1 MANLDIIF
9 LHGWL
14 FDSRIWYGLHK
25 EFRGF
30 KSVELIDLPGY
41 GINKSLK
48 VNHKDFCE
56 NLFTSINNETIVIAW
71 SYGAQLAL
79 YTYMK
84 YFNSDIKLV
93 LINANLDVYSSN
105 NTELN
110 INNINQLISNLRLDK
125 NNTIKNFM
133 YECVKK
139 SKHSKHEFKEMINK
153 FKMEDFP
160 QTENLVNNLNEM
172 KLIPPFKNISTTL
185 DNVLCINTE
194 KDQFINRTSNIFQ
207 EILIKDLGH
216 IPFISGNKIIYKS
229 IMDFI

>member
-48 VNHKDFCE
+48 VNHKDFCK

-84 YFNSDIKLV
+84 YFNLDIKLV
-93 LINANLDVYSSN
+93 LINANLDVHSSN

-139 SKHSKHEFKEMINK
+139 SKHSKHEFREMINK

-160 QTENLVNNLNEM
+160 QTENLIDNLNEM

-185 DNVLCINTE
+185 NNVLCINTE

>member
-9 LHGWL
+9 IHGWL
-14 FDSRIWYGLHK
+14 FDSRIWHGLDE
-25 EFRGF
+25 EFKGF
-30 KSVELIDLPGY
+30 KSVKLMDLPGY
-41 GINKSLK
+41 GLNKLSK
-48 VNHKDFCE
+48 ENHNDFCE
-56 NLFTSINNETIVIAW
+56 NLFTSISKKTIVVAW

-79 YTYMK
+79 HTYMK
-84 YFNSDIKLV
+84 YINPDIKLV
-93 LINANLDVYSSN
+93 LINVNLDIYSSE

-110 INNINQLISNLRLDK
+110 VKNIDQLISNLKIDK

-139 SKHSKHEFKEMINK
+139 SKYSKYEFKEMVNK
-153 FKMEDFP
+153 FKMNDFP
-160 QTENLVNNLNEM
+160 QTKNLIDNLNEM
-172 KLIPPFKNISTTL
+172 KLIPPLKKISFTL
-185 DNVLCINTE
+185 NNVLSINTE
-194 KDQFINRTSNIFQ
+194 KDQFINRTSNTIP

>member
-93 LINANLDVYSSN
+93 LINANLDMYSSN

-139 SKHSKHEFKEMINK
+139 SKHSKHEFREMINK

>member
-84 YFNSDIKLV
+84 YFNLDIKLV

-125 NNTIKNFM
+125 NNTIRNFM

-139 SKHSKHEFKEMINK
+139 SKHSKHEFREMINK

>member
-9 LHGWL
+9 IHGWL
-14 FDSRIWYGLHK
+14 YDSRIWYGLDK

-30 KSVELIDLPGY
+30 NSVKMVDLPGY
-41 GINKSLK
+41 GINKSSK
-48 VNHKDFCE
+48 VGHKDFCK
-56 NLFTSINNETIVIAW
+56 NLFTSINNKTIVVAW

-79 YTYMK
+79 HTYMK
-84 YFNSDIKLV
+84 NFNMDTKLV
-93 LINANLDVYSSN
+93 LINANLDIHSSN
-105 NTELN
+105 NAELN
-110 INNINQLISNLRLDK
+110 IKNINQLISNLKLNK

-139 SKHSKHEFKEMINK
+139 SKQSKYEFREMLNK

-160 QTENLVNNLNEM
+160 ETEILIDNLNEI
-172 KLIPPFKNISTTL
+172 KSIPSFKKNPSTFS
-185 DNVLCINTE
+185 NVLRINTE
-194 KDQFINRTSNIFQ
+194 NDQFINRKSKIFT

>member
-9 LHGWL
+9 IHGWL
-14 FDSRIWYGLHK
+14 FDSRIWYGLDE
-25 EFRGF
+25 EFKGF

-41 GINKSLK
+41 GINKSSK
-48 VNHKDFCE
+48 VNHKDFFK
-56 NLFTSINNETIVIAW
+56 NLFTSINNQTIVIAW

-84 YFNSDIKLV
+84 YLNLDIKLV
-93 LINANLDVYSSN
+93 LINANLDMYSSN
-105 NTELN
+105 NIELN
-110 INNINQLISNLRLDK
+110 INNINKLISNIKLDK
-125 NNTIKNFM
+125 NNTIKSFI

-139 SKHSKHEFKEMINK
+139 SKHSKHEFKEIINK

-160 QTENLVNNLNEM
+160 HTENLIDNLNEM

-185 DNVLCINTE
+185 NNVLCINTE
-194 KDQFINRTSNIFQ
+194 KDQFINRTSNIVQ

>member
-93 LINANLDVYSSN
+93 LINANLDVHSSN

-139 SKHSKHEFKEMINK
+139 SKHSKHEFREMINK

-160 QTENLVNNLNEM
+160 QTENLIDNLNEM
-172 KLIPPFKNISTTL
+172 KLIPPFKNISNSL
-185 DNVLCINTE
+185 NNVLCINTE

>member
-9 LHGWL
+9 IHGWL
-14 FDSRIWYGLHK
+14 FDSRIWYGLDE
-25 EFRGF
+25 EFKGF

-41 GINKSLK
+41 GINKSSK
-48 VNHKDFCE
+48 VNHKDFFK

-84 YFNSDIKLV
+84 YFNLDIKLV
-93 LINANLDVYSSN
+93 LINANLDMYSSN

-110 INNINQLISNLRLDK
+110 INNINKLISNIKLDK
-125 NNTIKNFM
+125 NNTIKSFI

-139 SKHSKHEFKEMINK
+139 SKHSKHEFKEMVNK

-160 QTENLVNNLNEM
+160 QTENLIDNLNEM

-185 DNVLCINTE
+185 NNVLCINTE
-194 KDQFINRTSNIFQ
+194 KDQFINRTSNILQ
-207 EILIKDLGH
+207 EITIKDLGH

>member
-84 YFNSDIKLV
+84 YFNLDIKLV

-139 SKHSKHEFKEMINK
+139 SKHSKHEFREMINK

>member
-48 VNHKDFCE
+48 VNHKDFCK

-84 YFNSDIKLV
+84 YFNLDIKLV
-93 LINANLDVYSSN
+93 LINANLDVHSSN

-139 SKHSKHEFKEMINK
+139 SKHSKHEFREMINK

-160 QTENLVNNLNEM
+160 QTENLIDNLNEM
-172 KLIPPFKNISTTL
+172 KLIPPFKNISNSL
-185 DNVLCINTE
+185 NNVLCINTE

-216 IPFISGNKIIYKS
+216 IPFINGNKIIYKS

>member
-48 VNHKDFCE
+48 VNHKDFCK

-93 LINANLDVYSSN
+93 LINANLDVHSSN

-139 SKHSKHEFKEMINK
+139 SKHSKHEFRKMINK

-160 QTENLVNNLNEM
+160 QTENLIDNLNEM

-185 DNVLCINTE
+185 NNVLCINTE

>member
-48 VNHKDFCE
+48 VNHKDFCK

-84 YFNSDIKLV
+84 YFNLDIKLV
-93 LINANLDVYSSN
+93 LINANLDVHSSN

-110 INNINQLISNLRLDK
+110 INNINQLIFNLRLDK

-139 SKHSKHEFKEMINK
+139 SKHSKHEFREMINK

-160 QTENLVNNLNEM
+160 QTENLIDNLNEM
-172 KLIPPFKNISTTL
+172 KLIPPFKNISNSL
-185 DNVLCINTE
+185 NNVLCINTE

>member
-48 VNHKDFCE
+48 VNHKDFCK

-93 LINANLDVYSSN
+93 LINANLDVHSSN

-139 SKHSKHEFKEMINK
+139 SKHSKHEFREMINK

-160 QTENLVNNLNEM
+160 QTENLIDNLNEM

-185 DNVLCINTE
+185 NNVLCINTE

>member
-125 NNTIKNFM
+125 NNTIRNFM

-139 SKHSKHEFKEMINK
+139 SKHSKHEFREMINK

>member
-48 VNHKDFCE
+48 VNHKDFCK

-84 YFNSDIKLV
+84 YFNLDIKLV
-93 LINANLDVYSSN
+93 LINANLDVHSSN

-139 SKHSKHEFKEMINK
+139 SKHSKHEFREMINQ

-160 QTENLVNNLNEM
+160 QTENLIDNLNEM
-172 KLIPPFKNISTTL
+172 KLIPPFKNISNSL
-185 DNVLCINTE
+185 NNVLCINTE

>member
-1 MANLDIIF
+1 MANIDIIF
-9 LHGWL
+9 IHGWL
-14 FDSRIWYGLHK
+14 FDSRIWYGLDE
-25 EFRGF
+25 EFKGF

-48 VNHKDFCE
+48 VNHKDFCK

-84 YFNSDIKLV
+84 YLNLDIKLV
-93 LINANLDVYSSN
+93 LINANLDMYSSN

-110 INNINQLISNLRLDK
+110 INNINKLISNIKLDK

-139 SKHSKHEFKEMINK
+139 SKHSKHEFREMINK

-160 QTENLVNNLNEM
+160 QTENLIDNLNEM

-185 DNVLCINTE
+185 NNVLCINTE
-194 KDQFINRTSNIFQ
+194 KDQFINRTSNILQ
-207 EILIKDLGH
+207 EITIKDLGH

>member
-48 VNHKDFCE
+48 VNHKDFCK

-93 LINANLDVYSSN
+93 LINANLDVHSSN

-139 SKHSKHEFKEMINK
+139 SKHSKHEFREMINK

-160 QTENLVNNLNEM
+160 QTENLIDNLNEM
-172 KLIPPFKNISTTL
+172 KLIPPFKNISNSL
-185 DNVLCINTE
+185 NNVLCINTE

>member
-139 SKHSKHEFKEMINK
+139 SKHSKHEFREMINK